1 MEKYI
6 MGFKFRIYPNN
17 TQQRLINR
25 TLGCSRFVYN
35 HFLAIR
41 RDEWKVNR
49 NSLNYVKT
57 SRLLT
62 DLKRREDT
70 MWLKEVDCHALQQSL
85 RDLDWAYENF
95 FKKRAGY
102 PRFKS
107 KRSRS
112 QSYRTTNGNG
122 GTSIRIVDK
131 KIKLPKVGFVKIN
144 QSRTFE
150 GRILNATVSHTASG
164 KYFISLCVELNKE
177 KLVLSNNGGKVG
189 IDVGLKEFY
198 SDSNGNTVANPR
210 ILKKLSKKLTRKQ
223 RKLSRKMPKSRNRE
237 KARIRV
243 ARVYEHIA
251 NIRKDFLHKLS
262 TQLVRENQTI
272 AVEHLNVKGMLKN
285 HRLAKSIS
293 DVSWS
298 EFFRQ
303 LEYKAELYGC
313 EVIKVDRFYP
323 SSQICSVCGYKNT
336 KTKDLG
342 IREWTCPECGTRHNR
357 DINAAKN
364 ILHKALEDKQMA

>member
-1 MEKYI
+1 MEKYN

-17 TQQRLINR
+17 TQQQLINR
-25 TLGCSRFVYN
+25 TLGCCRFVYN
-35 HFLAIR
+35 HFLAVR
-41 RDEWKVNR
+41 RDEWKANH
-49 NSLNYVKT
+49 NSLTYIKT
-57 SRLLT
+57 SKLLT
-62 DLKRREDT
+62 DLKKREDT
-70 MWLKEVDCHALQQSL
+70 SWLKEVDSVALQQSL
-85 RDLDWAYENF
+85 RDLDSAYQSF

-107 KRSRS
+107 KHSNN
-112 QSYRTTNGNG
+112 QSYRTNNDNRVA
-122 GTSIRIVDK
+122 SIRIVDNR
-131 KIKLPKVGFVKIN
+131 IRLPKVGFVKIK

-164 KYFISLCVELNKE
+164 KYFVSLCVEMDKE
-177 KLVLSNNGGKVG
+177 KLVHPNAGGKIG

-198 SDSNGNTVANPR
+198 SDSNGNTIANPR
-210 ILKKLSKKLTRKQ
+210 VLKKLSKKLAREQ
-223 RKLSRKMPKSRNRE
+223 RKMSRKMPKSKNRE

-243 ARVYEHIA
+243 AKVYEHIA

-272 AVEHLNVKGMLKN
+272 AIEHLNVKSMLRN
-285 HRLAKSIS
+285 HKLAKSIS

-298 EFFRQ
+298 KFFRM
-303 LEYKAELYGC
+303 LEYKAGLYGS
-313 EVIKVDRFYP
+313 ELIKIDRFYP

-342 IREWTCPECGTRHNR
+342 VREWTCPKCGTHHDR
-357 DINAAKN
+357 DTNAAKN
-364 ILHKALEDKQMA
+364 ILHKALEDKQLA

>member
-1 MEKYI
+1 MEKYNL
-6 MGFKFRIYPNN
+6 GYKFRIYPNK
-17 TQQRLINR
+17 TQQQVINR
-25 TLGCSRFVYN
+25 ILGCSRFVYN

-41 RDEWKVNR
+41 RDEWKANH
-49 NSLNYVKT
+49 NSLTFAKT
-57 SRLLT
+57 CKLLT
-62 DLKRREDT
+62 DLKKREET
-70 MWLKEVDCHALQQSL
+70 AWLKEADIMALQQSL
-85 RDLDWAYENF
+85 RDLDHAFENF
-95 FKKRAGY
+95 FKKRAKY

-107 KRSRS
+107 KHSNT
-112 QSYRTTNGNG
+112 QSYRTNNIGNG
-122 GTSIRIVDK
+122 IRIVDK
-131 KIKLPKVGFVKIN
+131 RIRFPKIGFVKIK

-164 KYFISLCVELNKE
+164 KYFVSLCVEMDKE
-177 KLVLSNNGGKVG
+177 KLISTNGGKQIG

-198 SDSNGNTVANPR
+198 TDSNGNIVANPR
-210 ILKKLSKKLTRKQ
+210 NLRRLSKKLAREQ
-223 RKLSRKMPKSRNRE
+223 RRFSHKMPKSRNRE

-262 TQLVRENQTI
+262 TQLTCENQTI

-298 EFFRQ
+298 EFFHQ
-303 LEYKAELYGC
+303 LEYKTELHGG
-313 EVIKVDRFYP
+313 ELLKIDMFYP
-323 SSQICSVCGYKNT
+323 SSQICFNCGYQNPLTKN
-336 KTKDLG
+336 LS
-342 IREWTCPECGTRHNR
+342 IREWTCPKCGAHHDR

-364 ILHKALEDKQMA
+364 ILHKALEEKKIV